1 MKVDPTV
8 LGAMTPFPVVAAPDT
23 HVIAARAML
32 KGREIRH
39 LPVVDGNGDVLGVL
53 TEAELELAEKL
64 TEEPERPIGS
74 LLHREPVRL
83 GLEVSLKVA
92 VRRMA
97 QAGADCA
104 VVERNGRLAG
114 ILTLSDVSDV
124 LLRILPSPFVD
135 QGGDVA

>member
-1 MKVDPTV
+1 VQISPTV

-32 KGREIRH
+32 KGHEIRH
-39 LPVVDGNGDVLGVL
+39 LPVVDDGVVKGVL
-53 TEAELELAEKL
+53 TESELELAEKL
-64 TEEPERPIGS
+64 TGQPDLPIGA
-74 LLHREPVRL
+74 LCHREPVRL
-83 GLEVSLKVA
+83 GLDVSLKTA

-124 LLRILPSPFVD
+124 LLRILPSPFID
-135 QGGDVA
+135 QGGPVA